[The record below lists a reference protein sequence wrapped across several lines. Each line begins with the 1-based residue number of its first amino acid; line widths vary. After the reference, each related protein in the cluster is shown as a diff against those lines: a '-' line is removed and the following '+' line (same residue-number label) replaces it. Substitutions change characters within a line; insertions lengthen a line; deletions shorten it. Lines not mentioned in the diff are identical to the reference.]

1 MGPDICGFLGDTNAE
16 LCKRWS
22 ALGAFYPFSR
32 NHNGDHNIDQD
43 PAVWVD
49 RGHPEVTK
57 AALNSLR
64 LRYQLL
70 PYLYTLFYHAHNHGI
85 TIARPVFHEFPM
97 DSNTFTID
105 EQFMLGTSVLISP
118 FLYEKQTVVNAYL
131 PYCVWYEV
139 ISNLKNVNKVK
150 KINTGHVTLTDND
163 AGVPPIH
170 IRGGTIL
177 AMSSQSEHANTDSV
191 RQKPF
196 DILVLPGEDG
206 SASGDLFWD
215 DGDSIDTIEKEQ
227 YNYFTFGLHSNCSLD
242 LNVIKSG
249 YSTKLVISN
258 VVIYGTNTDSVVVT
272 LDGKTV
278 SSIVTNSIR
287 IQVNLDLS
295 SKKSGQKWTL
305 NWKSSKTN
313 NCNLD

>member
-32 NHNGDHNIDQD
+32 NHNGDHNIDED
-43 PAVWVD
+43 PAVWLD

-118 FLYEKQTVVNAYL
+118 FLYEKQTVVKAYL

-139 ISNLKNVNKVK
+139 ISNMKKVK
-150 KINTGHVTLTDND
+150 KVNTGHVTITDND

-170 IRGGTIL
+170 MRGGIIL
-177 AMSSQSEHANTDSV
+177 AMSSQVSMLTPIPLDTSHSTSCFFRVNTDLLWV
-191 RQKPF
+191 TF
-196 DILVLPGEDG
+196 
-206 SASGDLFWD
+206 SGTTEIQ
-215 DGDSIDTIEKEQ
+215 SIPLRKNNIII
-227 YNYFTFGLHSNCSLD
+227 LHSNC
-242 LNVIKSG
+242 IA
-249 YSTKLVISN
+249 
-258 VVIYGTNTDSVVVT
+258 
-272 LDGKTV
+272 
-278 SSIVTNSIR
+278 IVRWI
-287 IQVNLDLS
+287 
-295 SKKSGQKWTL
+295 
-305 NWKSSKTN
+305 
-313 NCNLD
+313 